1 MWTPAARAALQELQQ
16 VGAAKKCHM
25 HKVLI
30 AALKALPGSG
40 LKRKRK
46 SQTPSVV
53 VKVEK
58 DAEKDVEKD
67 AEEDFQ
73 QEVEK
78 AVVEIEKADVAQDV
92 EKDGE
97 KAVVKIE
104 KAVVKVEKDVEKGGE
119 VIAVDDNVPWQTR
132 VRSLPQAPRGNP
144 QQLKVLAKAKQAALQ
159 SRPGTFR
166 SCSRCGWCRFIP
178 ADSRQQHCSFPG
190 RGPWRCGAQF
200 ALAGWHL
207 CPVVAPEC
215 VDPQN
220 AAILDAF
227 LRVKLELEVPGD
239 QGSNRRFL
247 AVLRAS
253 TKAAVV
259 EESHASL

>member
-132 VRSLPQAPRGNP
+132 VRSLPQASWQPPATQGACEGEAGCFAEPPRYFS
-144 QQLKVLAKAKQAALQ
+144 QLFSLRLVSVHSRRQSPAALLVP
-159 SRPGTFR
+159 RPWPLALWCSVC
-166 SCSRCGWCRFIP
+166 SCWMASMSCGRTGV
-178 ADSRQQHCSFPG
+178 R
-190 RGPWRCGAQF
+190 
-200 ALAGWHL
+200 
-207 CPVVAPEC
+207 
-215 VDPQN
+215 
-220 AAILDAF
+220 
-227 LRVKLELEVPGD
+227 
-239 QGSNRRFL
+239 
-247 AVLRAS
+247 
-253 TKAAVV
+253 
-259 EESHASL
+259 